1 MMFHV
6 TIMPKGQ
13 SLKFK
18 VSVLYEISPS
28 LKQTGIVIHFLH
40 IKIVTELLLLWNRI
54 ERGWQL
60 GKTGSWA
67 CTLWASYGFSG
78 YRTLSLA

>member
-54 ERGWQL
+54 ERG
-60 GKTGSWA
+60 
-67 CTLWASYGFSG
+67 
-78 YRTLSLA
+78 